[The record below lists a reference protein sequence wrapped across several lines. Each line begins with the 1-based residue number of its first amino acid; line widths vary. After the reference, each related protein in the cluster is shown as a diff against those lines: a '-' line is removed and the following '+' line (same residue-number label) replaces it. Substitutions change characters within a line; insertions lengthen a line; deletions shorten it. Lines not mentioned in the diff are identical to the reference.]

1 MDDFFTL
8 EEKKELFSLYRHLLQ
23 SAGDS
28 IFWRDCQKLK
38 KHLIKAAQCNG
49 LQRNNFGMNPV
60 IRDLQ
65 TAVIVAEEI
74 GMKGSCLI
82 GIMLHEIVKGHVL
95 SIDEVNAEY
104 GEDVASIIKGL
115 VKTNELYAKSPAIES
130 ENFRNLLLSFAEDM
144 RVILIMIADRVN
156 VMRKIKDTGNEE
168 DRIKVANEAA
178 YLYAPLAHKLGL
190 YKLKSEL
197 EDLSLKYTQKETYY
211 FIKDK
216 LNETKAS
223 RDKYIAAFIEP
234 IQKKVA
240 EAGLKF
246 DIKGRTKSI
255 HSIWN
260 KIQKQKTPFE
270 GIYDLFAIRIILD
283 SEPDPAKEKQECW
296 QVYSIVTDMYQP
308 NPKRLRDWLSIP
320 KSNGYESLHITV
332 MGPEGKWVEVQ
343 IRTRRMDEIAERGL
357 AAHWRYKGIKGETG
371 LDEWL
376 TSVREALENAD
387 NDSMKVMDQFKMDLY
402 EDEVFVFTPKGDLF
416 KLAKGATV
424 LDFAFHIHSKLGCKC
439 IGAKVNGKNVQLK
452 QKLNSGDQV
461 EIMTS
466 NTQTPKQDWLN
477 IVTTSKARTKIR
489 QALKEMVA
497 RQHAFAKE
505 TLERKFKNRKLEYD
519 EATRDRRHTAK
530 ASPCSG
536 ADAGEGPRYFRGPW
550 ADVCQIRTNSVHAFG
565 HSAQRIL
572 CRARDAAH
580 GRDAHAADRGGGHP
594 HAGLRPPVAGGLF
607 GHRHPAARLG
617 LHRAGARRDA
627 HGRPARGRK
636 GAAPGSVRH
645 HEPRRAPAQ
654 ACRRAAQVHT
664 ACERTGFSRRARRD
678 LAHRTGGARLHD
690 RGEQHRRVQ
699 ASQRRRGLRRL
710 PGHVPEVVHEK
721 RARHGVHRRPPDRRY
736 RRIQSRPAY
745 SHQRGLYRRSGARQA
760 RHSQLQSPRCEKQG

>member
-1 MDDFFTL
+1 MDDFFTS

-28 IFWRDCQKLK
+28 ISWKDYLKLK
-38 KHLIKAAQCNG
+38 RHLIKAAQCNG

-104 GEDVASIIKGL
+104 GDDVASIIKGL

-156 VMRKIKDTGNEE
+156 VMRQIKDTGNEE
-168 DRIKVANEAA
+168 DRLKVANEAA

-234 IQKKVA
+234 IQRKVS

-519 EATRDRRHTAK
+519 EATMMRLIKRLGFKNVT
-530 ASPCSG
+530 
-536 ADAGEGPRYFRGPW
+536 EFY
-550 ADVCQIRTNSVHAFG
+550 
-565 HSAQRIL
+565 QRI
-572 CRARDAAH
+572 
-580 GRDAHAADRGGGHP
+580 AD
-594 HAGLRPPVAGGLF
+594 GGLDVNEILDKYIEQQKRDSDTHDEIVYRSAEGYNLQTAQEETTSKEDVLVIDQNLKGLEFKLAKCCNPIYGDDVF
-607 GHRHPAARLG
+607 GFVTVSGGIKIHRSDCPNANQMRERFGYRIVKARWAGKSEGTQYPITLRVVGHDDIGIVTNITSIISKENGITLRSIGIDSNDG
-617 LHRAGARRDA
+617 LFSGTLTVMVGDT
-627 HGRPARGRK
+627 GRLEALIKKLRTVK
-636 GAAPGSVRH
+636 GVK
-645 HEPRRAPAQ
+645 
-654 ACRRAAQVHT
+654 QV
-664 ACERTGFSRRARRD
+664 SRN
-678 LAHRTGGARLHD
+678 
-690 RGEQHRRVQ
+690 
-699 ASQRRRGLRRL
+699 
-710 PGHVPEVVHEK
+710 
-721 RARHGVHRRPPDRRY
+721 
-736 RRIQSRPAY
+736 
-745 SHQRGLYRRSGARQA
+745 
-760 RHSQLQSPRCEKQG
+760 

>member
-1 MDDFFTL
+1 MEDISFFT
-8 EEKKELFSLYRHLLQ
+8 EKEKAELFALYKRLIR
-23 SAGDS
+23 SAGES
-28 IFWRDCQKLK
+28 ITKDDTRKLK
-38 KHLIKAAQCNG
+38 KYLIHAAQCNS
-49 LQRNNFGMNPV
+49 LRRNNFGMNPV

-65 TAVIVAEEI
+65 TAVVVADEI

-82 GIMLHEIVKGHVL
+82 GIMLHEIVKNNVL
-95 SIDEVNAEY
+95 SPATVRSEF
-104 GEDVASIIKGL
+104 GEDVSSIITGL

-156 VMRKIKDTGNEE
+156 VMRQIKDSENEE

-197 EDLSLKYTQKETYY
+197 EDLSLKYIHRDTYY

-234 IQKKVA
+234 IQKKVK

-283 SEPDPAKEKQECW
+283 SDPDKEKQECW
-296 QVYSIVTDMYQP
+296 QAYSIVTDMYQP

-332 MGPEGKWVEVQ
+332 MGPEGKWEEVQ

-376 TSVREALENAD
+376 TSVREALENPD

-439 IGAKVNGKNVQLK
+439 IGAKVNGKNAQLK

-497 RQHAFAKE
+497 RQHDFAKE
-505 TLERKFKNRKLEYD
+505 TLERKFKNRKMEYD
-519 EATRDRRHTAK
+519 EGTMMRLIKRLGYKVVTEFYQAIADGTLDVNDLLDKYIEQQKRDNDTHDEIVYRSAEGYNLQNQIEETNGKEDVLVIDQNLKGLEFKLAK
-530 ASPCSG
+530 CCNPIYGDEVFGFVTVSG
-536 ADAGEGPRYFRGPW
+536 GIKIHRMDCPNADQMRERFGYRIVKARWAGKSQGTQYPITLRVVGH
-550 ADVCQIRTNSVHAFG
+550 DDIGIVTNITSII
-565 HSAQRIL
+565 SKENNIT
-572 CRARDAAH
+572 
-580 GRDAHAADRGGGHP
+580 
-594 HAGLRPPVAGGLF
+594 LRSIGIDSHDGLF
-607 GHRHPAARLG
+607 SGTMTIMVGDTGRLEA
-617 LHRAGARRDA
+617 LIKKLRTV
-627 HGRPARGRK
+627 K
-636 GAAPGSVRH
+636 GVK
-645 HEPRRAPAQ
+645 
-654 ACRRAAQVHT
+654 QV
-664 ACERTGFSRRARRD
+664 SRN
-678 LAHRTGGARLHD
+678 
-690 RGEQHRRVQ
+690 
-699 ASQRRRGLRRL
+699 
-710 PGHVPEVVHEK
+710 
-721 RARHGVHRRPPDRRY
+721 
-736 RRIQSRPAY
+736 
-745 SHQRGLYRRSGARQA
+745 
-760 RHSQLQSPRCEKQG
+760 

>member
-1 MDDFFTL
+1 MENISFFTP
-8 EEKKELFSLYRHLLQ
+8 EEKAELFALYKQLIRT
-23 SAGDS
+23 AGES
-28 IFWRDCQKLK
+28 ITKDDTRKLK
-38 KHLIKAAQCNG
+38 KYLIHAAQCNH
-49 LQRNNFGMNPV
+49 LCRNNFGMNPV

-65 TAVIVAEEI
+65 TAVIVADEI
-74 GMKGSCLI
+74 GMKGSCLV
-82 GIMLHEIVKGHVL
+82 GIMLHEIVKNNVL
-95 SIDEVNAEY
+95 PLTTVRSEF
-104 GEDVASIIKGL
+104 GEDVASIITGL

-156 VMRKIKDTGNEE
+156 IMRQIKDSDNEE
-168 DRIKVANEAA
+168 DRVKVANEAA

-197 EDLSLKYTQKETYY
+197 EDLSLKYTKRDTYY

-223 RDKYIAAFIEP
+223 RDKYIASFIEP
-234 IQKKVA
+234 IKRKVT

-260 KIQKQKTPFE
+260 KIQKQKTSFE
-270 GIYDLFAIRIILD
+270 GIYDLFAIRIIID
-283 SEPDPAKEKQECW
+283 AEPDKEKQECW

-332 MGPEGKWVEVQ
+332 MGPEGRWVEVQ

-387 NDSMKVMDQFKMDLY
+387 NDSLKVMDQFKMDLY

-497 RQHAFAKE
+497 RQHDFAKE
-505 TLERKFKNRKLEYD
+505 TLERKFKNRKMEYD
-519 EATRDRRHTAK
+519 EATMMRLIKRLGFKNVTEFYQKIADETLDVNDILDKYLEQQRRDNDTHDEIVYRSAEGYNLQTTQEEVTSKEDVLVIDQNLKGLEFKLAK
-530 ASPCSG
+530 CCNPIYGDDVFGFVTVSG
-536 ADAGEGPRYFRGPW
+536 GIKIHRADCPNANQMRERFGYRIVKARWAGKSVGTQYPITLRVVGH
-550 ADVCQIRTNSVHAFG
+550 DDIGIVTNITSIISKENG
-565 HSAQRIL
+565 IS
-572 CRARDAAH
+572 
-580 GRDAHAADRGGGHP
+580 
-594 HAGLRPPVAGGLF
+594 LRSIGIDSNDGLF
-607 GHRHPAARLG
+607 SGTLTVMVGDTGRLEA
-617 LHRAGARRDA
+617 LIKKLRTV
-627 HGRPARGRK
+627 K
-636 GAAPGSVRH
+636 GVK
-645 HEPRRAPAQ
+645 
-654 ACRRAAQVHT
+654 QV
-664 ACERTGFSRRARRD
+664 SRN
-678 LAHRTGGARLHD
+678 
-690 RGEQHRRVQ
+690 
-699 ASQRRRGLRRL
+699 
-710 PGHVPEVVHEK
+710 
-721 RARHGVHRRPPDRRY
+721 
-736 RRIQSRPAY
+736 
-745 SHQRGLYRRSGARQA
+745 
-760 RHSQLQSPRCEKQG
+760 

>member
-1 MDDFFTL
+1 MLSSYTLLLNKKNYFYVQIIGNIMETVSFFTNA
-8 EEKKELFSLYRHLLQ
+8 EKATLFALYKQLIQ
-23 SAGDS
+23 SAGESMASKD
-28 IFWRDCQKLK
+28 IRTLK
-38 KHLIKAAQCNG
+38 KYLVKAAQEHT
-49 LQRNNFGMNPV
+49 LMRNQFGMNPI

-65 TAVIVAEEI
+65 TSVIVSEEI
-74 GMKGSCLI
+74 GMKGSCLL
-82 GIMLHEIVKGHVL
+82 GIMLHEIVKNNVL
-95 SIDEVNAEY
+95 TLDQVKTEF
-104 GEDVASIIKGL
+104 GEDVSGIIKGL
-115 VKTNELYAKSPAIES
+115 VKTNELYSKSPAIET

-156 VMRKIKDTGNEE
+156 IMRLIKDSENEE
-168 DRIKVANEAA
+168 DRVKVANEAA

-223 RDKYIAAFIEP
+223 RDKYIASFIEP
-234 IQKKVA
+234 IKKKVSD
-240 EAGLKF
+240 AGLKF

-255 HSIWN
+255 HSIWQ
-260 KIQKQKTPFE
+260 KIQKQKTQFE
-270 GIYDLFAIRIILD
+270 GIYDLFAIRIIID

-357 AAHWRYKGIKGETG
+357 AAHWRYKGVKGESG

-416 KLAKGATV
+416 KLGKGATV

-439 IGAKVNGKNVQLK
+439 IGAKVNGKNAQLK

-489 QALKEMVA
+489 QALKEMAA
-497 RQHAFAKE
+497 RQHDFAKE
-505 TLERKFKNRKLEYD
+505 TLERKFKNRKMEYD
-519 EATRDRRHTAK
+519 EAIMMRLIKRLGFKTVTEFYQNI
-530 ASPCSG
+530 
-536 ADAGEGPRYFRGPW
+536 AD
-550 ADVCQIRTNSVHAFG
+550 
-565 HSAQRIL
+565 
-572 CRARDAAH
+572 
-580 GRDAHAADRGGGHP
+580 
-594 HAGLRPPVAGGLF
+594 GGLDVNDILDKYVEQQKRENDTREDIVYRSAEGYNLQNPMDETASKEDVLVIDQNLKGLEFKLAKCCNPIYGDEVF
-607 GHRHPAARLG
+607 GF
-617 LHRAGARRDA
+617 
-627 HGRPARGRK
+627 
-636 GAAPGSVRH
+636 VT
-645 HEPRRAPAQ
+645 
-654 ACRRAAQVHT
+654 V
-664 ACERTGFSRRARRD
+664 
-678 LAHRTGGARLHD
+678 TGGIKIHRQDCPNAGQMRERFGYRIVKARWAGKSQGTQYPITLRVVGHD
-690 RGEQHRRVQ
+690 DIGIVTNITSIISKENDITLRSIGIDSNDGLFSGTLTVMVGDTGRLEALIKKLRTVKGIKQVTRG
-699 ASQRRRGLRRL
+699 
-710 PGHVPEVVHEK
+710 
-721 RARHGVHRRPPDRRY
+721 
-736 RRIQSRPAY
+736 
-745 SHQRGLYRRSGARQA
+745 
-760 RHSQLQSPRCEKQG
+760 